1 MTSSPLR
8 HLRSLGLFSLLF
20 ALGACTPE
28 KPAVGPDTVPTT
40 SAVTPAKPDAPKG
53 PDPYLAT
60 GPFLEE
66 TFPIVETAPLAA
78 GALALPYAPKGVAA
92 PPPVCAE
99 YLKNKATEVP
109 ACADVKAALDALD
122 KALDVAPPTSFD
134 TPAAAEA
141 AAKSRDAKLAALES
155 CAAIP
160 SGLVRA
166 LRIDLAPA
174 ACGDVLAD
182 PILKAP
188 PKDLRADVHEALF
201 GLALAARFARAG
213 GAAPTL
219 AAPYTID
226 RVQKFTTGP
235 LLKWTKE
242 TATVIQDIS
251 ADASKLHYYGGA
263 VAAVAAGV
271 ADLALVDTVRGA
283 PLPDEYQK
291 DEERK
296 NIYYASLDIQ
306 LEPRKTRGRDAA
318 LVGLKK
324 FAEVGSISDSRVQE
338 ARRLLSKLYGG
349 RRIDALDRLLLP
361 PSPGASPATVEERLA
376 ARLPTFY
383 AGILLDSKTATL
395 PSVLAVL
402 AARGVPLA
410 HRKALHEAPL
420 TAERAE
426 LEAWAHLGLGRIY
439 WRATD
444 FDEAA
449 RALTA
454 STSRTPQNKLLAA
467 LAIALRAG
475 PKDAIDMMLKSPLGM
490 NAHGQRAA
498 LDALA
503 AEATPFSGAAAFDAA
518 YLMEITAPEKADA
531 LFFKSLAKRYAAAAD
546 LLTDP
551 TQKSEAQERAKAAE
565 AISGHVQ

>member
-8 HLRSLGLFSLLF
+8 HLRSPGLFSLLF

-109 ACADVKAALDALD
+109 ACADIKAALDALD

-188 PKDLRADVHEALF
+188 P
-201 GLALAARFARAG
+201 
-213 GAAPTL
+213 
-219 AAPYTID
+219 
-226 RVQKFTTGP
+226 
-235 LLKWTKE
+235 
-242 TATVIQDIS
+242 
-251 ADASKLHYYGGA
+251 
-263 VAAVAAGV
+263 
-271 ADLALVDTVRGA
+271 
-283 PLPDEYQK
+283 
-291 DEERK
+291 
-296 NIYYASLDIQ
+296 
-306 LEPRKTRGRDAA
+306 
-318 LVGLKK
+318 
-324 FAEVGSISDSRVQE
+324 
-338 ARRLLSKLYGG
+338 
-349 RRIDALDRLLLP
+349 
-361 PSPGASPATVEERLA
+361 
-376 ARLPTFY
+376 
-383 AGILLDSKTATL
+383 
-395 PSVLAVL
+395 
-402 AARGVPLA
+402 
-410 HRKALHEAPL
+410 
-420 TAERAE
+420 
-426 LEAWAHLGLGRIY
+426 
-439 WRATD
+439 
-444 FDEAA
+444 
-449 RALTA
+449 
-454 STSRTPQNKLLAA
+454 
-467 LAIALRAG
+467 
-475 PKDAIDMMLKSPLGM
+475 
-490 NAHGQRAA
+490 
-498 LDALA
+498 
-503 AEATPFSGAAAFDAA
+503 
-518 YLMEITAPEKADA
+518 
-531 LFFKSLAKRYAAAAD
+531 
-546 LLTDP
+546 
-551 TQKSEAQERAKAAE
+551 
-565 AISGHVQ
+565 